1 MERRRTRRTALV
13 AAVVLAALLALPS
26 FASAA
31 SKPFTKF
38 TKDFFDENCDGFSD
52 SGTNPF
58 FIPLES
64 GRQLELK
71 GTEDGEDVVLTITA
85 QGTQTVD
92 GESTRVVE
100 ERETHDGE
108 LVEISKNFFVICD
121 RDNSVLYFGEDV
133 DNYKN
138 GQVHD
143 HEGSWRAGEDG
154 AEPGMIMPGTLLLW
168 SRYFQEFAP
177 DVAKDQAENI
187 SLSQTVETPA
197 GTFEDCLKTRETTPL
212 EPGAVEFK
220 SYAMDVGIV
229 KDGPLKLTD
238 KNF

>member
-1 MERRRTRRTALV
+1 VEVSR
-13 AAVVLAALLALPS
+13 
-26 FASAA
+26 
-31 SKPFTKF
+31 
-38 TKDFFDENCDGFSD
+38 N
-52 SGTNPF
+52 F
-58 FIPLES
+58 FI
-64 GRQLELK
+64 
-71 GTEDGEDVVLTITA
+71 
-85 QGTQTVD
+85 
-92 GESTRVVE
+92 
-100 ERETHDGE
+100 
-108 LVEISKNFFVICD
+108 ICN